1 MGRRNN
7 AFYNCKQAFAGS
19 GAAMAVEKNLRSID
33 GLGSIASTASLVR
46 PETAVRSD
54 FAKAADLGVTS
65 TVLSLLVIPVVYNY
79 LDDLGQWAMR
89 IYARL
94 QKN

>member
-1 MGRRNN
+1 MRRNN
-7 AFYNCKQAFAGS
+7 AFYDCKQAFAGS

-33 GLGSIASTASLVR
+33 GLGSTATTASLVR

-94 QKN
+94 